1 MNSEGEIKIL
11 IVDDTE
17 NNLMSMEVILEN
29 EGYTIYKATSGR
41 EALRILLKE
50 DDFSLILLDVRM
62 PIMDGY
68 ETAALIQERDKLRH
82 IPIIFITAQ
91 DYEDESVY
99 KGYEAGGVDF
109 ILKPINPEILRAKV
123 TVFAEMQRKNNLLR
137 QQEEELRIMNN
148 ELLELNRDLEQRV
161 SERTTEL
168 ENLNEELRALN
179 LSKDKFLSV
188 ISHDLRNPLTSLLLA
203 SKNLTE
209 KAETMPPK
217 ELAMISG
224 IIHRTSNKILQQLNE
239 LVEWAKKQRQKTN
252 FNPEKIQL
260 YTRIAE
266 SLELLRVN
274 AIQKAVK
281 LENNIP
287 HDVYVYADSLMLRS
301 ILQNIVTNAIKFTPN
316 GKGVVRVSAQPLNSM
331 IEVCVEDSGVGMTS
345 DVRERLIENFDI
357 TVPGTNQEKGS
368 GLGLLLVKDFV
379 AQHGGSIAIESEQG
393 RGTCFRFTIPKYEEI
408 VFQESEAE
416 E

>member
-11 IVDDTE
+11 LVDDNE
-17 NNLMSMEVILEN
+17 NNLLSMEVILDN
-29 EGYTIYKATSGR
+29 EDYTIYKATSGR

-50 DDFSLILLDVRM
+50 EDFSLILLDVRM

-91 DYEDESVY
+91 DYEDESAY

-109 ILKPINPEILRAKV
+109 ILKPINAEILRAKV
-123 TVFAEMQRKNNLLR
+123 MVFAEMHRKNNLLR
-137 QQEEELRIMNN
+137 QQEEKLRVMNKELR
-148 ELLELNRDLEQRV
+148 ELNRDLEQRV
-161 SERTTEL
+161 SERTMEL
-168 ENLNEELRALN
+168 ENLNDELRELN

-203 SKNLTE
+203 SKNLNENAE
-209 KAETMPPK
+209 KIAPK
-217 ELAMISG
+217 ELQMVSG

-239 LVEWAKKQRQKTN
+239 LVEWAKKQRQKTS

-260 YTRIAE
+260 HARIAE
-266 SLELLRVN
+266 SLELLKVN
-274 AIQKAVK
+274 AIQKSVR
-281 LENNIP
+281 LENNIS

-316 GKGVVRVSAQPLNSM
+316 GEGVVRVSAQPLNSM
-331 IEVCVEDSGVGMTS
+331 IEVCVEDSGVGMTLET
-345 DVRERLIENFDI
+345 RERLMENFDI
-357 TVPGTNQEKGS
+357 TTVPGTNQEKGS

-379 AQHGGSIAIESEQG
+379 AQHGGSIAIDSEPG
-393 RGTCFRFTIPKYEEI
+393 RGTCFKFTVPKFEEL
-408 VFQESEAE
+408 VYQESED
-416 E
+416 

>member
-1 MNSEGEIKIL
+1 MSSEGQIKL
-11 IVDDTE
+11 LLVDDTE

-29 EGYTIYKATSGR
+29 QGYIIYKATSGR

-50 DDFSLILLDVRM
+50 EDFSLILLDVRM

-91 DYEDESVY
+91 DYEDESAY

-123 TVFAEMQRKNNLLR
+123 TVFAEMQRKNNKLR
-137 QQEEELRIMNN
+137 QQEEELRVMNK
-148 ELLELNRDLEQRV
+148 ELVELNRDLEQRV
-161 SERTTEL
+161 SERTLEL
-168 ENLNEELRALN
+168 ENLNEELRELN

-203 SKNLTE
+203 SKNLNE
-209 KAETMPPK
+209 KADTIPPK
-217 ELAMISG
+217 ELLMVSG

-239 LVEWAKKQRQKTN
+239 LVEWAKKQREKTS

-260 YTRIAE
+260 HARIAE
-266 SLELLRVN
+266 SLELLKVN
-274 AIQKAVK
+274 AIQKAVR
-281 LENNIP
+281 LENDIAK
-287 HDVYVYADSLMLRS
+287 DVYVYADSLMLRS

-316 GKGVVRVSAQPLNSM
+316 GSGVVRVSAQPLNSM
-331 IEVCVEDSGVGMTS
+331 VEICVEDSGVGMS
-345 DVRERLIENFDI
+345 PGVRERLMENFDI
-357 TVPGTNQEKGS
+357 SSPGTNQEKGS

-379 AQHGGSIAIESEQG
+379 AQHGGTIAVESEEG
-393 RGTCFRFTIPKYEEI
+393 KGTCFRFTIPKYEEL
-408 VFQESEAE
+408 VYQESES
-416 E
+416 

>member
-1 MNSEGEIKIL
+1 
-11 IVDDTE
+11 
-17 NNLMSMEVILEN
+17 
-29 EGYTIYKATSGR
+29 
-41 EALRILLKE
+41 
-50 DDFSLILLDVRM
+50 VRM

-123 TVFAEMQRKNNLLR
+123 TVFAEMQRKNTLLR
-137 QQEEELRIMNN
+137 QQEEELRVMNN

-161 SERTTEL
+161 SDRTTEL
-168 ENLNEELRALN
+168 EHLNEELRALN

-203 SKNLTE
+203 SKNLID
-209 KAETMPPK
+209 KSETIPPK
-217 ELAMISG
+217 ELQMVSG
-224 IIHRTSNKILQQLNE
+224 IIHRTSNKILMQLNE
-239 LVEWAKKQRQKTN
+239 LVEWAKEQRQKTN

-260 YTRIAE
+260 HTRIAE
-266 SLELLRVN
+266 SLELLRAN
-274 AIQKAVK
+274 AIQKAVR
-281 LENNIP
+281 LENNIDD
-287 HDVYVYADSLMLRS
+287 DVYVYADSLMLRS

-316 GKGVVRVSAQPLNSM
+316 GKGTVRVSSQTLNSM
-331 IEVCVEDSGVGMTS
+331 IEVSVEDTGVGMS
-345 DVRERLIENFDI
+345 NDVRQRLMENFDI
-357 TVPGTNQEKGS
+357 SIPGTNQEKGS

-379 AQHGGSIAIESEQG
+379 AQHGGSIAVDSEPG
-393 RGTCFRFTIPKYEEI
+393 KGTRFRFTIPKYEEI
-408 VFQESEAE
+408 VFQESEN
-416 E
+416 

>member
-1 MNSEGEIKIL
+1 MSSEGEIKL
-11 IVDDTE
+11 LLVDDTE
-17 NNLMSMEVILEN
+17 NNLLSMEVILEN

-50 DDFSLILLDVRM
+50 EDFSLILLDVRM

-68 ETAALIQERDKLRH
+68 ETASLIQERDKLRH

-123 TVFAEMQRKNNLLR
+123 TVFAEMQRKNYKLR
-137 QQEEELRIMNN
+137 QQEEELRVMNK
-148 ELLELNRDLEQRV
+148 ELMELNRDLERRV
-161 SERTTEL
+161 SERTLEL
-168 ENLNEELRALN
+168 ENLNEELRGLN

-203 SKNLTE
+203 SKNLNE
-209 KAETMPPK
+209 KADTIPPK
-217 ELAMISG
+217 ELLMISG

-239 LVEWAKKQRQKTN
+239 LVEWAKKQRQKTS
-252 FNPEKIQL
+252 FNPERIQL
-260 YTRIAE
+260 HSRITE

-274 AIQKAVK
+274 AIQKSVK
-281 LENNIP
+281 LENNIAQ
-287 HDVYVYADSLMLRS
+287 DVYVYADSLMLRS
-301 ILQNIVTNAIKFTPN
+301 ILQNIVTNAIKFTPD
-316 GKGVVRVSAQPLNSM
+316 GKGVVRVSAQPVNSM
-331 IEVCVEDSGVGMTS
+331 IEVSVVDSGVGMS
-345 DVRERLIENFDI
+345 NDVRESLMENYGI

-379 AQHGGSIAIESEQG
+379 AQHGGSIAVDSEPG
-393 RGTCFRFTIPKYEEI
+393 KGTCFRFTVPKYEEI
-408 VFQESEAE
+408 EYPDGQN
-416 E
+416 